1 MRAQL
6 LSAFGAPDVFTL
18 AEAPAPVPT
27 RGQLRVR
34 IAAIGINSLETKIRA
49 GQLNEHFPISL
60 PAILGKE
67 FAGTV
72 EWSPDGGGEFAVGD
86 RVAGFADT
94 GVYAEYALARPDAL
108 ARVPDALTLE
118 QAAALPVAV
127 ETATRGIAALEVQ
140 PGWTVVVNGA
150 TGNVGSA
157 AVQLLAAQ
165 GMTVIGTASA
175 RNLAYLA
182 ALGAVP
188 VAYGEGVATRLR
200 AAAPAGIDA
209 VFDVAGHGFVPTAIE
224 LTGDPSRIVTI
235 ADFAAAPL
243 GVRVSTGSTRP
254 ASASFAPALEAA
266 AAGAFRVSIARVFPL
281 ADMALAHELVETG
294 YVRGKV
300 IVTVQATRRLPHDR
314 NPDQQLRRAALQIHP
329 GRPTDPGC
337 AAPPWPLR
345 GLRRGQGWAADLV
358 TSCRPA
364 RHILVPFV
372 PYSLTP

>member
-94 GVYAEYALARPDAL
+94 GVYAEYALARPEAL

-209 VFDVAGHGFVPTAIE
+209 VFDVAGHGFVPTATSSPVIPHVSS
-224 LTGDPSRIVTI
+224 PSRTSL
-235 ADFAAAPL
+235 P
-243 GVRVSTGSTRP
+243 P
-254 ASASFAPALEAA
+254 HSASGCQP
-266 AAGAFRVSIARVFPL
+266 GA
-281 ADMALAHELVETG
+281 
-294 YVRGKV
+294 RG
-300 IVTVQATRRLPHDR
+300 RHPPHSRLPWKR
-314 NPDQQLRRAALQIHP
+314 PRLAPSGSPSPACFRWKTWRWRTSWSKRAM
-329 GRPTDPGC
+329 C
-337 AAPPWPLR
+337 AAR
-345 GLRRGQGWAADLV
+345 
-358 TSCRPA
+358 
-364 RHILVPFV
+364 
-372 PYSLTP
+372 